1 MIKFISPSFTRGILL
16 AVTGAVLFS
25 SKSIFIK
32 VGYGLD
38 ATPMTLLALRGGV
51 AVPIFAVMAW
61 YEERRLNRYRL
72 KRNDIG
78 AIIGLGFLGYYL
90 SSVLNFYGLMFIS
103 ASLERVI
110 LYMYPTLV
118 LVLGAILFKRR
129 IQPVQWLALVL
140 TYTGIL
146 MALGVDIVTRNS
158 ADIIWGASFVV
169 LSTVSYAVY
178 VLLSGRIIPRV
189 GPVRF
194 TAWVMLVS
202 YAFVGIHYVVLNGV
216 VLTLPTFPIIGVGLA
231 LGIICTVIPTLC
243 LSIAIHW
250 VGSENTALV
259 GAVGPVSTVIL
270 ALFFLGETPHI
281 VQWGGMGMVVF
292 GVWVLN
298 HWGARSLASVEIAK
312 GK

>member
-1 MIKFISPSFTRGILL
+1 
-16 AVTGAVLFS
+16 
-25 SKSIFIK
+25 
-32 VGYGLD
+32 
-38 ATPMTLLALRGGV
+38 
-51 AVPIFAVMAW
+51 
-61 YEERRLNRYRL
+61 
-72 KRNDIG
+72 
-78 AIIGLGFLGYYL
+78 
-90 SSVLNFYGLMFIS
+90 
-103 ASLERVI
+103 
-110 LYMYPTLV
+110 
-118 LVLGAILFKRR
+118 
-129 IQPVQWLALVL
+129 
-140 TYTGIL
+140 